1 MKRSANKKLE
11 SLERTYVREIN
22 AKFASRLPN
31 ILDEI
36 SESLMVIEPAVN
48 DVAVP
53 LQEFVDF
60 LDFEIE
66 KTKLQIQK
74 DAWKSIV
81 DLNKAAEDDIWL
93 EHLEQLRKDFDV
105 EKMTSSV
112 NFIRTMVDRVKQTF
126 QLRKRGPP
134 AGGP

>member
-1 MKRSANKKLE
+1 MKRQTHKRPEPLE
-11 SLERTYVREIN
+11 AAYREIN
-22 AKFASRLPN
+22 AKFGSRLPK
-31 ILDEI
+31 ILEEI
-36 SESLMVIEPAVN
+36 SQSLMVIEPAVN

-53 LQEFVDF
+53 LREFVDF

-81 DLNKAAEDDIWL
+81 DLNKAAEDDAWL

-112 NFIRTMVDRVKQTF
+112 NFIRTMVTRVKETF
-126 QLRKRGPP
+126 RLKKYGPP

>member
-1 MKRSANKKLE
+1 MKRKVQIQE
-11 SLERTYVREIN
+11 TPDREIN
-22 AKFASRLPN
+22 AKFGSRLPK
-31 ILDEI
+31 ILEEI
-36 SESLMVIEPAVN
+36 SQSLMVIEPAVN

-53 LQEFVDF
+53 LREFVDF

-81 DLNKAAEDDIWL
+81 DLNKAAEDDAWL

-112 NFIRTMVDRVKQTF
+112 NFIRTMVTRVKETF
-126 QLRKRGPP
+126 QLKKYGPP

>member
-1 MKRSANKKLE
+1 MKKNAHKKLE
-11 SLERTYVREIN
+11 PLEAAYAREIN
-22 AKFASRLPN
+22 AKFGSRLPK
-31 ILDEI
+31 ILEEI
-36 SESLMVIEPAVN
+36 SQSLMVIEPAVN
-48 DVAVP
+48 DVVVP
-53 LQEFVDF
+53 LREFVDF

-81 DLNKAAEDDIWL
+81 DINKAADDDAWL

-112 NFIRTMVDRVKQTF
+112 NFIRTMVTRVKETF
-126 QLRKRGPP
+126 QLTKYGPP